1 MVQKLKDRFSKYGI
15 TVRIVVLFTV
25 LVIVPFLLFALLV
38 LVTFQNYSIDSL
50 GETTVDAMSVT
61 GSQISSALRENE
73 EASMSLYY
81 NGCVEIL
88 DKEDTLDA
96 GERSRIEAALS
107 ACCYSD
113 MGVLSAC
120 VKTPYETFLG
130 GGNFPELLSVMEP
143 YEDEITEAGG
153 ACRWYPTD
161 KLHGKAGENRYVL
174 ARSLNSASR
183 KNVGILYMVLDDRM
197 VTNAFSQMKSEYTTR
212 YLTTEEGRVL
222 YSSDREMFGELLDV
236 SGINP
241 KLLTSYQKVGG
252 KWSHGSIL
260 VSRRL
265 MKTGWY
271 CISMIEMKAALADVW
286 YLIYPFI
293 LIALIYVAFLFVML
307 YMMRQYVFRPLGTLK
322 RTMDDYARGNLET
335 VKLERIGIGEFQ
347 SLSGHFNSM
356 SDRICDLMQDYKNEV
371 DEKNRQR
378 MKALTSQLT
387 PHFIYNALNT
397 IKWMAVL
404 NRQENIQHLTESLI
418 HIFMNAARM
427 DDENY
432 TVQDELAL
440 IENYAVIQ
448 KARFMNFDLI
458 IEKDEACQSCRIR
471 KLLLQP
477 IVENAIVHGL
487 GRGKIRNTQIVVKAW
502 ADDALHI
509 IVRDEGVGF
518 DVESWRAHPNQ
529 DKEHTNIGIHNVE
542 QIIHLEYGESYG
554 IEIDSTPGKGT
565 TITYTLPVIR
575 KEETDDPNNNR

>member
-15 TVRIVVLFTV
+15 TVRIVLLFTV
-25 LVIVPFLLFALLV
+25 LVIVPFLLFAVLV
-38 LVTFQNYSIDSL
+38 LVTFQDYSIDSL
-50 GETTVDAMSVT
+50 GETAVDAMSVT
-61 GSQISSALRENE
+61 GFQISSALRENE

-88 DKEDTLDA
+88 DKSEELNDD
-96 GERSRIEAALS
+96 ERERVEAVLS

-120 VKTPYETFLG
+120 VKTPYETFCG
-130 GGNFPELLSVMEP
+130 GANFPELLSVMEP
-143 YEDEITEAGG
+143 YEEKITEAGG

-161 KLHGKAGENRYVL
+161 QLHGKADENKYVL
-174 ARSLNSASR
+174 ARSLNSTSH
-183 KNVGILYMVLDDRM
+183 KNVGILYMVLDDRI
-197 VTNAFSQMKSEYTTR
+197 VTNAFSQMKSECTTR
-212 YLTTEEGRVL
+212 YLTTEEGKIL
-222 YSSDREMFGELLDV
+222 YSSEKEMFGKVLDV
-236 SGINP
+236 SEINP
-241 KLLTSYQKVGG
+241 KLLTSYQTVGS
-252 KWSHGSIL
+252 KWISGRIL

-271 CISMIEMKAALADVW
+271 CISIIEMKDALADMM
-286 YLIYPFI
+286 YLIYPFL

-307 YMMRQYVFRPLGTLK
+307 YMMRRYVFRPLGVLK
-322 RTMDDYARGNLET
+322 RAMDDYAHGKLET
-335 VKLERIGIGEFQ
+335 VQMESVGIGEFQ
-347 SLSGHFNSM
+347 SLSGHFNNM
-356 SDRICDLMQDYKNEV
+356 SARICRLMQDYKNEV

-432 TVQDELAL
+432 TVQDELVL

-477 IVENAIVHGL
+477 VVENAIVHGL
-487 GRGKIRNTQIVVKAW
+487 GRGKIRNTQILVRAW
-502 ADDALHI
+502 VDEALHI
-509 IVRDEGVGF
+509 VVRDEGIGF
-518 DVESWRAHPNQ
+518 DVESWRAHPKQ

-542 QIIHLEYGESYG
+542 QIIHLEYGDSYG
-554 IEIDSTPGKGT
+554 IQIDSAPGEGT